1 MIWTVVIVIVE
12 IHITVEQTGIIVSVC
27 RCAFYPYSRSI
38 VRNVTTVCVCV
49 AFGYGGFFMP
59 FFRENGGLL

>member
-12 IHITVEQTGIIVSVC
+12 VH
-27 RCAFYPYSRSI
+27 
-38 VRNVTTVCVCV
+38 TTVCVCV